1 MTDDEVKRIREFLRL
16 KEIDENDNSE
26 LMVEELYQKVISEIE
41 GEKKND

>member
-1 MTDDEVKRIREFLRL
+1 MTDDEVNRIREFLRL